1 MIMVH
6 CFPKPLRHLVSFT
19 RLLAIFWR
27 FRMFNS
33 FLILCL
39 GHRSTITVFPQRKTA
54 FKDFRVWNTQ
64 LIRYAGY
71 KQPDG
76 SCIGDPSNIE
86 FTEVTLNPILNK
98 NINQIAPLPVLFSG
112 YCPKW
117 SQTTNDFL
125 YFRKYMLSHKRF
137 FFSLSSNYFFVL
149 FCLTVDIS
157 IRLVLKF

>member
-19 RLLAIFWR
+19 RLLAIFWL

-33 FLILCL
+33 FLVLCL

-98 NINQIAPLPVLFSG
+98 NINQIAPLPVLYSPGTVPNDPKRPTIFFISESTCFHIRDSFFLFLQILFSF
-112 YCPKW
+112 C
-117 SQTTNDFL
+117 
-125 YFRKYMLSHKRF
+125 
-137 FFSLSSNYFFVL
+137 FV
-149 FCLTVDIS
+149 
-157 IRLVLKF
+157 

>member
-1 MIMVH
+1 MS
-6 CFPKPLRHLVSFT
+6 PS
-19 RLLAIFWR
+19 LACSR
-27 FRMFNS
+27 SFRMFNP

-86 FTEVTLNPILNK
+86 FTEVTLNPILNR
-98 NINQIAPLPVLFSG
+98 NINQIAPLPVKYS
-112 YCPKW
+112 P
-117 SQTTNDFL
+117 STVPNDPARPTIFFISARTCFHIKDL
-125 YFRKYMLSHKRF
+125 
-137 FFSLSSNYFFVL
+137 FFSLSSNSLFVL
-149 FCLTVDIS
+149 FCLTSDIS
-157 IRLVLKF
+157 LNILSTSKSRADILP

>member
-1 MIMVH
+1 
-6 CFPKPLRHLVSFT
+6 
-19 RLLAIFWR
+19 
-27 FRMFNS
+27 MFNS

-86 FTEVTLNPILNK
+86 FTEVTLNPILNR
-98 NINQIAPLPVLFSG
+98 NINQIAPLPVQYSPG
-112 YCPKW
+112 TVP
-117 SQTTNDFL
+117 NDPERPTIF
-125 YFRKYMLSHKRF
+125 FISARTCFHIKDSF
-137 FFSLSSNYFFVL
+137 FFSFFKLSFRSVL
-149 FCLTVDIS
+149 FN
-157 IRLVLKF
+157 IRHSPSTR

>member
-1 MIMVH
+1 MTLASLKISDRGPL
-6 CFPKPLRHLVSFT
+6 FPGTPF
-19 RLLAIFWR
+19 LLHSLSPDLLTFSHVY
-27 FRMFNS
+27 S

-86 FTEVTLNPILNK
+86 FTEVTLNPILNRK
-98 NINQIAPLPVLFSG
+98 VNQIAPLPVKCSPSTVNDPARPTIFFISARTWVTCFHIKDLF
-112 YCPKW
+112 YL
-117 SQTTNDFL
+117 FL
-125 YFRKYMLSHKRF
+125 QIRF
-137 FFSLSSNYFFVL
+137 SFCFV
-149 FCLTVDIS
+149 
-157 IRLVLKF
+157 